1 MRNRKRGLALVAG
14 VLSAA
19 VLPQTLSSISEGS
32 GQVSE
37 EQPEEIRLRLHQG
50 PDGRLEYVDASGAL
64 RIQRGDRVL
73 TLRPMWRSSK

>member
-1 MRNRKRGLALVAG
+1 
-14 VLSAA
+14 
-19 VLPQTLSSISEGS
+19 
-32 GQVSE
+32 VSE